1 MDLLAGKRVLV
12 SGGSGFLGGPVVAQL
27 SRHDVADLAAPRS
40 SEYDLRDNE
49 AVRAVLADTRPD
61 VVIHLAAVV
70 GGIGANMDSPG
81 AFFHDNAIMGIQL
94 IEQSR
99 LAGVERFVCLGT
111 VCAYPKHAPVPF
123 NEEDLWNGYPE
134 ETNAPYGLAK
144 KMLLVQLQAYRQQYG
159 FEGIYLLPVN
169 LYGPRDNFDE
179 RTSHVI
185 PALIRKCEEAVA
197 SGADS
202 IVCWGTGR
210 ASREFLYVDD
220 AAEGIVTAAARYSG
234 PEPVNLGSGQEISI
248 AELTELIAELVG
260 FNGEIVWDT
269 SKPDGQPR
277 RWLDTSRAEREFGF
291 RARTSLREGLERTI
305 ESFRD
310 AQGATPA
317 ADPGSATRSA

>member
-12 SGGSGFLGGPVVAQL
+12 TGGSGFLGGPVVAQL
-27 SRHDVADLAAPRS
+27 ATHDVADVAAPRS
-40 SEYDLRDNE
+40 SEYDLRENE

-99 LAGVERFVCLGT
+99 LSGVERFVCLGT
-111 VCAYPKHAPVPF
+111 VCAYPKYAPAPF
-123 NEEDLWNGYPE
+123 REEELWNGYPE

-185 PALIRKCEEAVA
+185 PALVKKCEEAVA

-220 AAEGIVTAAARYSG
+220 AAEGIVAAAARYSG
-234 PEPVNLGSGQEISI
+234 AEPVNLGSGEEISI
-248 AELTELIAELVG
+248 AGLTELIAELVG
-260 FNGEIVWDT
+260 FTGEIVWDT

-291 RARTSLREGLERTI
+291 RARTSLREGLEQTI
-305 ESFRD
+305 DRYRAAKLD
-310 AQGATPA
+310 AATAAATPE
-317 ADPGSATRSA
+317 RS